1 MNNQEKGYYRV
12 NQESIVAKLEKL
24 VEDYTREAEEA
35 EGRLRL
41 LQDASRR
48 QNDAKKC

>member
-1 MNNQEKGYYRV
+1 MNNQEKGYYQD

-35 EGRLRL
+35 KEGRLRL
-41 LQDASRR
+41 LQDAE
-48 QNDAKKC
+48 ATE